1 MNRILSVRN
10 PMPSKFPR
18 LPKLPRPPIV
28 ILACQ
33 GCFAL
38 LIISLIALTKWA
50 GSPATVLLQP
60 PETPQL
66 AGEQMLTLLFQL
78 TCCLPTL
85 VCFFSWAL
93 LRQRAVPPRLIQFL
107 LASAVVTGGF
117 LLLEIFRVHIML
129 AIQGIPKPM
138 TVTGYAVLGL
148 LYLGYFRRQLRQT
161 PYGILITAMVLV
173 LGTFLVDLAHRPGD
187 PIFIFLEGVPKLF
200 FGFNLALYYWLVCY
214 RAIAKEM
221 GGIDHSKRV

>member
-1 MNRILSVRN
+1 MNPMLSNRN
-10 PMPSKFPR
+10 PPSKFPKFKV
-18 LPKLPRPPIV
+18 PKLPIAV
-28 ILACQ
+28 LACQ
-33 GCFAL
+33 GGFAL
-38 LIISLIALTKWA
+38 LIISLIAFTKWA

-60 PETPQL
+60 PETPQR

-93 LRQRAVPPRLIQFL
+93 LRRRAVSPRLIQFL

-129 AIQGIPKPM
+129 AIQGIPKTT
-138 TVTGYAVLGL
+138 TVTGYAMLGL
-148 LYLGYFRRQLRQT
+148 LYLVYFRRQMSQT
-161 PYGILITAMVLV
+161 PYGILLAAMALV
-173 LGTFLVDLAHRPGD
+173 IGAFAVDSAHRPGD

-221 GGIDHSKRV
+221 SPTGHSGRL

>member
-1 MNRILSVRN
+1 MNPMLSNRN
-10 PMPSKFPR
+10 PPSK
-18 LPKLPRPPIV
+18 LPKFKLPTLPIAV
-28 ILACQ
+28 LACQ
-33 GCFAL
+33 GGFAL
-38 LIISLIALTKWA
+38 LIISLIAVTKWA

-60 PETPQL
+60 PETPQR

-78 TCCLPTL
+78 TCCLPSL

-93 LRQRAVPPRLIQFL
+93 LRRRAVSPRLIQFL

-129 AIQGIPKPM
+129 AIQGIPKST

-148 LYLGYFRRQLRQT
+148 LYLGYFRRQMSQT
-161 PYGILITAMVLV
+161 PYGILIMAMALV
-173 LGTFLVDLAHRPGD
+173 VGAFAVDSAHRPED

-214 RAIAKEM
+214 RAIAQEM
-221 GGIDHSKRV
+221 SPIASSRRV

>member
-1 MNRILSVRN
+1 MNPMLSNRN
-10 PMPSKFPR
+10 PPSKFPKFKVPN
-18 LPKLPRPPIV
+18 LPIAV
-28 ILACQ
+28 LACQ
-33 GCFAL
+33 GGFAL
-38 LIISLIALTKWA
+38 LIISLIAFTKWA

-60 PETPQL
+60 PETPQR

-93 LRQRAVPPRLIQFL
+93 LRRRAVSPRLIQFL

-129 AIQGIPKPM
+129 AIQGIPKTT
-138 TVTGYAVLGL
+138 TVTGYAMLGL
-148 LYLGYFRRQLRQT
+148 LYLVYFRRQMSQT
-161 PYGILITAMVLV
+161 PYGILIMAMALV
-173 LGTFLVDLAHRPGD
+173 VGAFAVDSAHRPED

-221 GGIDHSKRV
+221 SPTGHSGRL

>member
-1 MNRILSVRN
+1 MNRILSDGN
-10 PMPSKFPR
+10 QPSKFPKFKV
-18 LPKLPRPPIV
+18 PKLPIAV
-28 ILACQ
+28 LACQ
-33 GCFAL
+33 GGFAL
-38 LIISLIALTKWA
+38 LIISLIAVTKWA

-60 PETPQL
+60 PETPQR

-93 LRQRAVPPRLIQFL
+93 LRRRAVSPRLIQFL

-129 AIQGIPKPM
+129 AIQGIPKST

-148 LYLGYFRRQLRQT
+148 LYLGYFRRQMSQT
-161 PYGILITAMVLV
+161 PYGILIAAVLLV
-173 LGTFLVDLAHRPGD
+173 LGAFAVDSAHRPGD

-214 RAIAKEM
+214 QAIAQEM
-221 GGIDHSKRV
+221 SPIASSRRV